1 MKNSVGNWAQLVVS
15 SIKDFSIFNVEIII
29 NNLGNSYISETRERN
44 AIEDSKLKTLDKLRL
59 LKKSFKNIKWLASL
73 KIFPDVN
80 LYKY

>member
-15 SIKDFSIFNVEIII
+15 SIEDFSIFNVEIII

-44 AIEDSKLKTLDKLRL
+44 AIEDSKLKTLGMLRL